1 MISRHRFSSLSCI
14 SYTKSF
20 LSVFTDIKLMSKY
33 NKTLFV
39 NTVRRV
45 LLFANLTGFAMFDA
59 CILCKTTSTPSF
71 VQSVE
76 RDVKENRAK
85 KNKNSLA
92 SSRGHFI
99 FSRFI
104 YGLAGRTK
112 RKSNYS

>member
-1 MISRHRFSSLSCI
+1 
-14 SYTKSF
+14 
-20 LSVFTDIKLMSKY
+20 MSKY
-33 NKTLFV
+33 NKTLSV

-45 LLFANLTGFAMFDA
+45 LLFVNLTGFAMFDG

-71 VQSVE
+71 AQSVV
-76 RDVKENRAK
+76 RDVKENREK
-85 KNKNSLA
+85 KNSLA